1 VSSIGDIFSARVAGN
16 FANTDIISSAQFATR
31 EAGAKLIVVLGHT
44 ECAAVEGACDNIQL
58 GNPTHILS
66 NIEPAV
72 NAVTD
77 VRGDRSS
84 KNEVF
89 VQQVAE
95 ANVRL
100 TVEGMIDRSA
110 VLRDLVDRGNLK
122 IVGAMYDVASGRVT
136 FAL

>member
-1 VSSIGDIFSARVAGN
+1 MTAL
-16 FANTDIISSAQFATR
+16 SSAT
-31 EAGAKLIVVLGHT
+31 L
-44 ECAAVEGACDNIQL
+44 
-58 GNPTHILS
+58 HILS
-66 NIEPAV
+66 NFAMAV

-77 VRGDRSS
+77 VQGDRNS

-95 ANVRL
+95 ANVQL
-100 TVEGMIDRSA
+100 NVQAMTDRSS
-110 VLRDLVDRGNLK
+110 VLRDLVGRGKLE